1 MRKIIIIVA
10 VLFKYLRG
18 EAHYQFLNLFNQLLI
33 EFPSVQNIV
42 SMFYPEFVDLLV
54 QEKQTVDMQKS
65 SDYTQRIADADH
77 RDDRLITGIR
87 DTVSAALHHFDP
99 AVVAAAQSL
108 SLRLKTFGQFQ
119 AKSYEEEAAAI
130 DILIGDLRL
139 PEYSSKVTLLGL
151 DPWVN
156 ELAEAVADFEELLKK
171 RNIEQSVKPKERLRN
186 IRNKIEPLYR
196 DMVGHIN
203 SAATLD
209 TAGTYTVFIDRLNTQ
224 ITYFN
229 DHNRHPAPKNIR
241 TAKVDAIPV
250 QKFTGK
256 AITPI
261 PKVYLGDVEL
271 VFAKDFTLIYK
282 NNVEKGVAEMGIVGK
297 GNYAGKK
304 IVTFNIS

>member
-1 MRKIIIIVA
+1 MRKVIIIITI
-10 VLFKYLRG
+10 LFRYLRG

-42 SMFYPEFVDLLV
+42 SMFYPEFVDLLS
-54 QEKQTVDMQKS
+54 QEKQIVDMQKS

-87 DTVSAALHHFDP
+87 ETVNAALHHFDP

-108 SLRLKTFGQFQ
+108 SLRFKAFGQFQ

-130 DILIGDLRL
+130 DILIGDLRTT
-139 PEYSSKVTLLGL
+139 EYAPKVTLLGL

-171 RNIEQSVKPKERLRN
+171 RNIEQSGKPKQRLRTV
-186 IRNKIEPLYR
+186 RNQIEPLYK
-196 DMVGHIN
+196 DMVTHIN
-203 SAATLD
+203 SAVTLD
-209 TAGTYTVFIDRLNTQ
+209 TTNMYTVFIDRLNTQ

-229 DHNRHPAPKNIR
+229 DHNHHPAPKNIR
-241 TAKVDAIPV
+241 TAIVDAIPV

-261 PKVYLGDVEL
+261 PKVYVEGVEL
-271 VFAKDFTLIYK
+271 SFAKDFTLIYK

-304 IVTFNIS
+304 TVTFNIS